1 MLDKKMDIDDLFGV
15 DLGDPV
21 QRLAIAQVESD
32 SDLLDDLIAERVRQG
47 LTQTDLAARMG
58 VTQSAV
64 ARVES
69 GDRDPRL
76 ATLGRYAHALGV
88 LVKHEVIIPSKQP
101 FSCRR
106 AGLRW
111 EYTDTVPRI
120 WTSPVQRQAQE
131 QTAER

>member
-1 MLDKKMDIDDLFGV
+1 MDIDELFGV
-15 DLGDPV
+15 DISDDV

-32 SDLLDDLIAERVRQG
+32 SDLLDDLIAERLRQG
-47 LTQTDLAARMG
+47 LTQSDLAARMG

-64 ARVES
+64 ARIER

-88 LVKHEVIIPSKQP
+88 LVRHEVVRPVGQSLP

-106 AGLRW
+106 PGLAW
-111 EYTDTVPRI
+111 GYTDTVPRI
-120 WTSPVQRQAQE
+120 WAAARSSVQEHGR
-131 QTAER
+131 R